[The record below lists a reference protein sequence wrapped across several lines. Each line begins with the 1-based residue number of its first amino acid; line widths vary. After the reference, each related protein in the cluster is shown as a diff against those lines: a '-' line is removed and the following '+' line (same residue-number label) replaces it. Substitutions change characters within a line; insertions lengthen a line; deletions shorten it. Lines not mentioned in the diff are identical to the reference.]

1 MFNVGILGAG
11 WIARKMAETLAGTE
25 GVRVGAIASRE
36 KAKADAFA
44 TEWGI
49 GKAYGSYKELVEDP
63 DIDLV
68 YIATPHSHHF
78 QHASLAIEAGR
89 PVLCEKAFTANAR
102 EAGELLDLAH
112 KKGVFITEA
121 IWTRYMPLSLK
132 VRELIEGGA
141 IGTPR
146 QISASL
152 CYSMR
157 YKERILRPELC
168 GGALMDLGVYA
179 IHFARMYFGS
189 DIERVDSSCLLS
201 DTGIDLFNSIE
212 FYYRDGRVAN
222 LQSSALSR
230 CNREGLITGDDGYIV
245 VENINCPECAKVY
258 NDYKL
263 VAEYG
268 QPTGQVTGYEYQ
280 VLACR
285 DAIAA
290 GLPESPYISHQ
301 ETYEVMAQMDALRA
315 EWGVVFPNDKV

>member
-11 WIARKMAETLAGTE
+11 WIARKMADTLAGTE
-25 GVRVGAIASRE
+25 GVQVGAIASRD

-44 TEWGI
+44 AEWGI

-63 DIDLV
+63 DLDLI

-78 QHASLAIEAGR
+78 RHASLAIEAGR

-132 VRELIEGGA
+132 VRELVDGGA

-146 QISASL
+146 QIYASL
-152 CYSMR
+152 CYSMMN
-157 YKERILRPELC
+157 KERILRPELC
-168 GGALMDLGVYA
+168 GGALLDLGVYA

-189 DIERVDSSCLLS
+189 DIERVDSSCMLS
-201 DTGIDLFNSIE
+201 DRKIDLFNSIE

-245 VENINCPECAKVY
+245 IENINCPERAKLY
-258 NDYKL
+258 RDYQL

-268 QPTGQVTGYEYQ
+268 QPAGQVTGYEYQ
-280 VLACR
+280 VLASR

-290 GLPESPYISHQ
+290 GLLESPYIPHQ

-315 EWGVVFPNDKV
+315 RWGVVFPNDEA